1 LSRMLRLLVA
11 VARLGVASIDG
22 EDLRAPAAFV
32 LRLEQ
37 LRWCGVKLMSG
48 EEAGM
53 RGEQML

>member
-1 LSRMLRLLVA
+1 MLELLVA
-11 VARLGVASIDG
+11 VARRGEASVVGD
-22 EDLRAPAAFV
+22 DLRAPAAFV

-37 LRWCGVKLMSG
+37 LRRCGVKLMGG

>member
-1 LSRMLRLLVA
+1 MLRLLVA